1 MQQLEVNIINNIR
14 KGDEKAFETLFRSY
28 YDQLLKYSREILK
41 DHDAAEEVTEEIF
54 VHLWENRDKLRID
67 TSLRA
72 YLFRC
77 AYNRCINHLRHLK
90 VQDKYRLFFQHHITP
105 DAVSSEYSF
114 DYPLAALINKEI
126 ENLVERSVQ
135 NLPLQCREIFKMSRY
150 EDMRNHKIA
159 ERLGLSVSTVKTQ
172 ISRALVKIRKDLHIY
187 EES

>member
-1 MQQLEVNIINNIR
+1 MQQLEINIINDIR
-14 KGDEKAFETLFRSY
+14 NGDEKAFETLFRSY
-28 YDQLLKYSREILK
+28 YDQLLKYAREILK

-54 VHLWENRDKLRID
+54 VHIWENRQKIHIE

-72 YLFRC
+72 YLYRC

-90 VQDKYRLFFQHHITP
+90 VHDRYKLFFQHHISP
-105 DAVSSEYSF
+105 EAWSSEYSF
-114 DYPLAALINKEI
+114 DYPLAGLINKEI
-126 ENLVERSVQ
+126 EHLVERSVQ
-135 NLPLQCREIFKMSRY
+135 NLPIKCREIFKMSRY
-150 EDMRNHKIA
+150 EDLRNHTIA